1 MDGCLT
7 ELEIFQI
14 YRDELDDSET
24 RKALRHVLSCELCYD
39 QWKRYLIDEQVA
51 TSIRSA
57 VAGDVEG
64 ANESPGLTEA
74 IELPEKLLIPGFNL
88 RGDFIESGQSRVY
101 RAIHE
106 ASGEEVAIKVF
117 YNSPLNEGG
126 NLRFSREIRSL
137 ARLRHPHV
145 IPIRSEGEVCG
156 HAYFVTPWIDGL
168 PLHEYVKAKKLSL
181 NAKLRI
187 LENVL
192 SAVSHAHKRGVM
204 HLDLKPSNVLM
215 DSTGEPVVLDF
226 GLARLIEGD
235 PADPIAPL
243 AGVAGTP
250 AYMAPEQVTDRGS
263 VDTRTDVFMLGILMY
278 EVLSLQRARPSNE
291 NGSGTKDLDQALVA
305 PKPIRQVAPKIG
317 SELAAIVTKATALDH
332 LERYQS
338 VEALLQDL
346 QALKRGAPVTAM
358 SDSWIYRVRKF
369 ASRNLAF
376 IGGAVSAALI
386 LLFAVEMSRT
396 TQQMVEES
404 YGRATQVT
412 QRVVRE
418 RERILDRR
426 LSVVCQE
433 LADMYLRLGDVEK
446 ARIYGEQANAAR
458 FRARLTAD
466 EGEGHEPPE

>member
-14 YRDELDDSET
+14 YRDELSDNEA

-39 QWKRYLIDEQVA
+39 QWKRYLIDEKVA

-57 VAGDVEG
+57 VAGNIEG
-64 ANESPGLTEA
+64 ADESPGLSEA
-74 IELPEKLLIPGFNL
+74 IELPEKLCIPGFNL

-145 IPIRSEGEVCG
+145 IPIRSEGEVFG

-168 PLHEYVKAKKLSL
+168 PLHEYVKQKRISL
-181 NAKLRI
+181 NARLKI
-187 LENVL
+187 LENVC

-226 GLARLIEGD
+226 GLARLIEGGPVD
-235 PADPIAPL
+235 SISSL
-243 AGVAGTP
+243 AGIAGTP
-250 AYMAPEQVTDRGS
+250 AYMAPEQATDRGS

-278 EVLSLQRARPSNE
+278 EVLALQRARPP
-291 NGSGTKDLDQALVA
+291 NGSGTGTNDLDQALLA
-305 PKPIRQVAPKIG
+305 PKPIRQVAPRIG
-317 SELAAIVTKATALDH
+317 SELAAIVTKATALNH

-346 QALKRGAPVTAM
+346 QALKRGTPVTAM
-358 SDSWIYRVRKF
+358 SDSWIYRLRKF
-369 ASRNLAF
+369 STRNLAF
-376 IGGAVSAALI
+376 IGGAISVALI
-386 LLFAVEMSRT
+386 LLFSVEISRT
-396 TQQMVEES
+396 TQQMVEET

-433 LADMYLRLGDVEK
+433 LADVYSKLGNGEK
-446 ARIYGEQANAAR
+446 ARAYEGQAQAAR
-458 FRARLTAD
+458 FRAELGAD
-466 EGEGHEPPE
+466 SGNDH

>member
-14 YRDELDDSET
+14 YRDELSDEDA

-39 QWKRYLIDEQVA
+39 QWKRYLIDEKVA

-57 VAGDVEG
+57 VAGNIEG
-64 ANESPGLTEA
+64 ADESPGLNEA
-74 IELPEKLLIPGFNL
+74 IELPEKLCIPGFNL

-126 NLRFSREIRSL
+126 NVRFSREIRSL

-145 IPIRSEGEVCG
+145 IPIRSEGEVFG

-168 PLHEYVKAKKLSL
+168 PLHEYVKQNNLSR
-181 NAKLRI
+181 NARLKI
-187 LENVL
+187 LEDVC
-192 SAVSHAHKRGVM
+192 SAVGHAHKRGVM

-226 GLARLIEGD
+226 GLARMIEGG
-235 PADPIAPL
+235 PADPISPL
-243 AGVAGTP
+243 AGIAGTP

-278 EVLSLQRARPSNE
+278 EVLSLRRARHSNQTD
-291 NGSGTKDLDQALVA
+291 SAKHDLDQALVV
-305 PKPIRQVAPKIG
+305 PTPIRQVSPKIG
-317 SELAAIVTKATALDH
+317 SELAAIVTKATALNH

-338 VEALLQDL
+338 VEALLQDI
-346 QALKRGAPVTAM
+346 QALKRGTPVTAM
-358 SDSWIYRVRKF
+358 SDSWFYRFRKF
-369 ASRNLAF
+369 SSRNLAY
-376 IGGAVSAALI
+376 IGGAIAVTMI
-386 LLFAVEMSRT
+386 LLTATYVSRA
-396 TQQMVEES
+396 TQLFLEES

-433 LADMYLRLGDVEK
+433 LADAYLRLGDKEK
-446 ARIYGEQANAAR
+446 ARTFSEQAEAAR
-458 FRARLTAD
+458 FRARLGANN
-466 EGEGHEPPE
+466 GHDD